1 MKILIPAYEPIV
13 NLIDLIEELKKLT
26 DIPIIVVNDGSNEK
40 YDEIFELLKSKNIIV
55 LNHKQNKGKGE
66 AIKTGI
72 KYLIESNENQ
82 GCVCADA
89 DGQHTA
95 KDILRV
101 CEEMEQSQK
110 DIVLGVRNFKEKN
123 IPFRSKFGNNM
134 SKLLFYIMTGEKIV
148 DTQTGLRGYSSEIF
162 KWLLN
167 VDGSR
172 YEYEFNILLNL
183 KEENITYTQIDIET
197 IYEDKNEVSHF
208 RPIRDSILI
217 YKPVC
222 KFLISSILSAV
233 IDFTL
238 LLIFQYAIKNLLLS
252 VIFSRILSSLF
263 NFIFNKN
270 YVFNVKKDKNNI
282 EMVLKYYT
290 LVIIIMILNYLI
302 LNLLYTFVG
311 INLIIAKLITE
322 IVLYFF
328 SFIVQ
333 KRVIFKN
340 RREKE

>member
-1 MKILIPAYEPIV
+1 
-13 NLIDLIEELKKLT
+13 
-26 DIPIIVVNDGSNEK
+26 
-40 YDEIFELLKSKNIIV
+40 
-55 LNHKQNKGKGE
+55 
-66 AIKTGI
+66 
-72 KYLIESNENQ
+72 
-82 GCVCADA
+82 
-89 DGQHTA
+89 
-95 KDILRV
+95 
-101 CEEMEQSQK
+101 
-110 DIVLGVRNFKEKN
+110 
-123 IPFRSKFGNNM
+123 
-134 SKLLFYIMTGEKIV
+134 MTGEKIV

-208 RPIRDSILI
+208 IRPIRDSILI

-252 VIFSRILSSLF
+252 LIFSRILSSLF